1 MIIRISGDAQYD
13 VDDGELARLEAI
25 DDAIE
30 EAIQAADEEAFRR
43 ELDRLVEHVRRLG
56 RPLAVDELAPSDL
69 ILPPEDATLSE
80 LAAGLSPDGLIPD

>member
-80 LAAGLSPDGLIPD
+80 LAGGLSPDGLIPD